1 MPFNI
6 INPLFY
12 RTDIICKRAKQMF
25 SAIIKKDGTLKNFTD
40 MVKREGC
47 MEGGLRQ
54 EVESIFW

>member
-1 MPFNI
+1 
-6 INPLFY
+6 
-12 RTDIICKRAKQMF
+12 MF